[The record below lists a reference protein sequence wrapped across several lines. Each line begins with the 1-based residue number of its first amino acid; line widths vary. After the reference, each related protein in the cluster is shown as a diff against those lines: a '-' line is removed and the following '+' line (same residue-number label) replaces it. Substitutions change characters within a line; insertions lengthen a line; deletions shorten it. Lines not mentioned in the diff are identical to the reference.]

1 MIRVVVVDDDF
12 RIAGIHAAYVDKV
25 DGFQAIAQVH
35 TAAEAIAAVD
45 RLRPD
50 LLLLDLYL
58 PDEHG
63 LELVARLR
71 RDGHPPVDVIVITA
85 AKDADSVRAA
95 MQGGALH
102 YLLKPFGFPAL
113 RDKLLSY
120 GQMRSRL
127 SALHEPDQRSVDR
140 VFGALR
146 APDQLAGAKGRSPHT
161 LEAVERLFVSGE
173 REMSAA
179 EVAEMTGMSRATAQR
194 YLSHL
199 HEMGRVD
206 IRLRYGS
213 GGRPEH
219 RYRWRRTG
227 QELAVLR
234 GGSAFSGRLRDRG
247 DDHLEGGAVA
257 VGAVHLDRAV
267 VGFGDDPAGGHGH
280 RGQGEHGRLHPPQ
293 PEAVDHGQAHP
304 DGQERHRL
312 PLREQPHRRQVE
324 PGEHRPGDVRRHRT
338 EPPQDAARRGGR
350 RPGATSADL
359 WGRRGWLVAAD

>member
-12 RIAGIHAAYVDKV
+12 RIANIHAAYVGKV
-25 DGFQAIAQVH
+25 DGFEVIAQVH
-35 TAAEAIAAVD
+35 TAVEAVAAVD

-63 LELVARLR
+63 LDLVARLR

-95 MQGGALH
+95 MQRGALH
-102 YLLKPFGFPAL
+102 YLLKPFNFPAL

-120 GQMRSRL
+120 AQMRSRL
-127 SALHEPDQRSVDR
+127 HALHEPDQRNVDR

-161 LEAVERLFVSGE
+161 LEAVERLLASGE
-173 REMSAA
+173 QEMSAA

-199 HEMGRVD
+199 HEVGRVE

-219 RYRWRRTG
+219 RYRWC
-227 QELAVLR
+227 
-234 GGSAFSGRLRDRG
+234 
-247 DDHLEGGAVA
+247 
-257 VGAVHLDRAV
+257 RA
-267 VGFGDDPAGGHGH
+267 
-280 RGQGEHGRLHPPQ
+280 
-293 PEAVDHGQAHP
+293 GQA
-304 DGQERHRL
+304 
-312 PLREQPHRRQVE
+312 
-324 PGEHRPGDVRRHRT
+324 
-338 EPPQDAARRGGR
+338 
-350 RPGATSADL
+350 S
-359 WGRRGWLVAAD
+359 